1 MSSLF
6 LMVTIT
12 DRRSTDAFLQLYEQR
27 GVDVNLRTVGS
38 GTAVRE
44 TLATL
49 GLEKTEKAVLL
60 AVVTEDTWK
69 AVRIDLRRK
78 MRIDVPG
85 TGIAFTVPLSSIGGR
100 RALMFLTQHQP
111 LTLKEESTLKDTH
124 YELLLVI
131 ANQGHTGTIMD
142 AARAAGAG
150 GGTVIHAK
158 GTGMEGAAQF
168 LGRGAGERKRAGA
181 HRGPHAG
188 KEPHHESHHG
198 RCRAKGGRDRVLAAG
213 DGYRRSASAGGRG
226 TGAGD
231 LCTVNNKM

>member
-1 MSSLF
+1 MSTLF
-6 LMVTIT
+6 LLVTIT
-12 DRRSTDAFLQLYEQR
+12 DRRSTDAFLQLYESH
-27 GVDVNLRTVGS
+27 GVNVSLRTVGS

-69 AVRIDLRRK
+69 AVRTDLRRK

-111 LTLKEESTLKDTH
+111 LTLKEESTLKDTR

-150 GGTVIHAK
+150 GGTVIHA
-158 GTGMEGAAQF
+158 GT
-168 LGRGAGERKRAGA
+168 LGVELVNEKELVLIVARTPEKNRIMKAIMDGAGPKAGA
-181 HRGPHAG
+181 IVFSLPVTDTAG
-188 KEPHHESHHG
+188 LRLLEDEEPVQET
-198 RCRAKGGRDRVLAAG
+198 
-213 DGYRRSASAGGRG
+213 SAQ
-226 TGAGD
+226 
-231 LCTVNNKM
+231 

>member
-1 MSSLF
+1 
-6 LMVTIT
+6 MVTIT
-12 DRRSTDAFLQLYEQR
+12 DRCSTDAFLQLYQQR

-69 AVRIDLRRK
+69 AVRTDLRRK

-111 LTLKEESTLKDTH
+111 LTLKEESTLKDTR

-158 GTGMEGAAQF
+158 GTGMEGAA
-168 LGRGAGERKRAGA
+168 
-181 HRGPHAG
+181 
-188 KEPHHESHHG
+188 SS
-198 RCRAKGGRDRVLAAG
+198 LAW
-213 DGYRRSASAGGRG
+213 SW
-226 TGAGD
+226 
-231 LCTVNNKM
+231 

>member
-12 DRRSTDAFLQLYEQR
+12 DRRSTDAFLQLYQQR
-27 GVDVNLRTVGS
+27 GVDVEPAHGGQRHS
-38 GTAVRE
+38 GAGDSGHAGTGKDRE
-44 TLATL
+44 GRAA
-49 GLEKTEKAVLL
+49 GGGDRGYMEGRPDRPAPQN
-60 AVVTEDTWK
+60 AH
-69 AVRIDLRRK
+69 RRA
-78 MRIDVPG
+78 G

-111 LTLKEESTLKDTH
+111 LTLKEESTLKDTR

-168 LGRGAGERKRAGA
+168 LGVELVNEKELVLIVARTPEKKRIMKAIMDGAGPKAGA
-181 HRGPHAG
+181 IVFSLPVTDTAG
-188 KEPHHESHHG
+188 LRLLEDEEPVQET
-198 RCRAKGGRDRVLAAG
+198 
-213 DGYRRSASAGGRG
+213 SAQ
-226 TGAGD
+226 
-231 LCTVNNKM
+231 

>member
-78 MRIDVPG
+78 CAS
-85 TGIAFTVPLSSIGGR
+85 TC
-100 RALMFLTQHQP
+100 RAPALH
-111 LTLKEESTLKDTH
+111 S
-124 YELLLVI
+124 
-131 ANQGHTGTIMD
+131 
-142 AARAAGAG
+142 
-150 GGTVIHAK
+150 
-158 GTGMEGAAQF
+158 
-168 LGRGAGERKRAGA
+168 
-181 HRGPHAG
+181 
-188 KEPHHESHHG
+188 
-198 RCRAKGGRDRVLAAG
+198 RCR
-213 DGYRRSASAGGRG
+213 
-226 TGAGD
+226 
-231 LCTVNNKM
+231 

>member
-1 MSSLF
+1 MSTLF
-6 LMVTIT
+6 LLVTIT

-27 GVDVNLRTVGS
+27 GVDVSLRTVGS

-69 AVRIDLRRK
+69 AVRTDLRRK

-111 LTLKEESTLKDTH
+111 LTLKEESSLKDTR

-158 GTGMEGAAQF
+158 GTGME
-168 LGRGAGERKRAGA
+168 LSLI
-181 HRGPHAG
+181 HI
-188 KEPHHESHHG
+188 
-198 RCRAKGGRDRVLAAG
+198 
-213 DGYRRSASAGGRG
+213 
-226 TGAGD
+226 
-231 LCTVNNKM
+231 

>member
-12 DRRSTDAFLQLYEQR
+12 DRRSTDAFLQLYQQR

-111 LTLKEESTLKDTH
+111 LTLKEESTLKDTR
-124 YELLLVI
+124 YELLLVYCKLSVYSI
-131 ANQGHTGTIMD
+131 DTT
-142 AARAAGAG
+142 
-150 GGTVIHAK
+150 
-158 GTGMEGAAQF
+158 
-168 LGRGAGERKRAGA
+168 
-181 HRGPHAG
+181 
-188 KEPHHESHHG
+188 
-198 RCRAKGGRDRVLAAG
+198 
-213 DGYRRSASAGGRG
+213 
-226 TGAGD
+226 
-231 LCTVNNKM
+231 

>member
-12 DRRSTDAFLQLYEQR
+12 DRRSTDAFLQLYQQR

-60 AVVTEDTWK
+60 AVVTEEQREGRPDRP
-69 AVRIDLRRK
+69 APQNAHRRAGH
-78 MRIDVPG
+78 RHCIHELS
-85 TGIAFTVPLSSIGGR
+85 LSSIGGR

-111 LTLKEESTLKDTH
+111 LTLKEESTLKDTR

-142 AARAAGAG
+142 TARAAGAG

-168 LGRGAGERKRAGA
+168 LGVELVNEKEELVLIVARTPEKNRIMKAIMDGAGPKAGA
-181 HRGPHAG
+181 IVFSLPVTDTAG
-188 KEPHHESHHG
+188 LRLLEEEEPVQ
-198 RCRAKGGRDRVLAAG
+198 D
-213 DGYRRSASAGGRG
+213 
-226 TGAGD
+226 TGQ
-231 LCTVNNKM
+231 